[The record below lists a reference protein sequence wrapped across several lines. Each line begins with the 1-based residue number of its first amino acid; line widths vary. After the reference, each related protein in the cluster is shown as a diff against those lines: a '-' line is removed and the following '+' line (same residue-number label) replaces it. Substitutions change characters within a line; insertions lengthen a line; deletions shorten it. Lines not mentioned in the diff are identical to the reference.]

1 MDQIHD
7 LKITWDRIPMEARE
21 VMISELCDKI
31 REARLKAF
39 PDIWHNY
46 QGPDSTIVIPLL
58 EKCLEGYI
66 DQARLSADLERDK
79 LTLQALQDLQAR
91 TGGI

>member
-1 MDQIHD
+1 MDEIHD
-7 LKITWDRIPMEARE
+7 IKITWDRVPMEARE
-21 VMISELCDKI
+21 IQIADLCDKI

-46 QGPDSTIVIPLL
+46 QGPDSTIIIPLL
-58 EKCLEGYI
+58 EAALDKYNYQSELIAG
-66 DQARLSADLERDK
+66 LERDK